1 MTEGQEIVRRLDSLI
16 RLVAAGVCAN
26 KSQRD
31 SIAILNSAGLT
42 PKEIAEFLQTTSN
55 TVSVTLSALRKQ
67 KSAKKASGPKALPYI
82 QPDDTGSE

>member
-1 MTEGQEIVRRLDSLI
+1 MTEGEQIVRRLDSLI

-31 SIAILNSAGLT
+31 SIAILNSAGLA

-55 TVSVTLSALRKQ
+55 TVSVTLSALRRQ
-67 KSAKKASGPKALPYI
+67 KSTKRAPGSKALT
-82 QPDDTGSE
+82 QVASEVEGSD